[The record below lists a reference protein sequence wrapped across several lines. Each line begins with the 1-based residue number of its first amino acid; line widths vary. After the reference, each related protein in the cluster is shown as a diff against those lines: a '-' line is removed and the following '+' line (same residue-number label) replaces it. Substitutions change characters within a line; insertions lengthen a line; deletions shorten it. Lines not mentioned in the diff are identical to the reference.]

1 MEWPTEPGF
10 YTFTFIMLWAV
21 LWFFPRALT
30 AMGTRES
37 ARAVTP
43 MTTGMYASS
52 QYALMWA
59 SVIGCTLLSIAINYG
74 FWILFTS

>member
-30 AMGTRES
+30 SMGLRES
-37 ARAVTP
+37 VRSITP
-43 MTTGMYASS
+43 DNAGLYAPSRH
-52 QYALMWA
+52 ALMWTA
-59 SVIGCTLLSIAINYG
+59 VIACTLFSIAASYG
-74 FWILFTS
+74 LWLLLTP